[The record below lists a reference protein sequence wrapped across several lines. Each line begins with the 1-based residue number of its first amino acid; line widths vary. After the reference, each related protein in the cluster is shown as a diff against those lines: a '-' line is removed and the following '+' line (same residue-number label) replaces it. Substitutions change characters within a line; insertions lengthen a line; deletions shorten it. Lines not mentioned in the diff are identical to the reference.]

1 MALKADPLQ
10 LRRDIFFVPLAL
22 ALFRSASNAAYCW
35 RIGNGESEINPAYAS
50 DYRPHT
56 HAPGVFI
63 ITPPDA
69 V

>member
-1 MALKADPLQ
+1 MG
-10 LRRDIFFVPLAL
+10 
-22 ALFRSASNAAYCW
+22 SS
-35 RIGNGESEINPAYAS
+35 ESEINPAYAS

-56 HAPGVFI
+56 HALGVFI